1 MREFQP
7 LTCLVG
13 KVSKRGGQCCQ
24 LFQKSRA
31 LRCFVDTWR
40 LSLYYG
46 KNVYTYSIANYVTC
60 TTGNIHLCCG
70 YSVHLHC
77 PTCNFS
83 VDNVYTCITCTAYS
97 STADSTS
104 IFYVQHT
111 LALRIVVVL
120 VLPIA
125 NRRSF
130 DCAKHDLEHWIPA
143 VARIPAVLLATVRT
157 QPPRQT
163 EEMVFVHQWPPLWY
177 EGYLWE

>member
-1 MREFQP
+1 MWGSSNLWPASLARYP
-7 LTCLVG
+7 SGVVNV
-13 KVSKRGGQCCQ
+13 VSC
-24 LFQKSRA
+24 FKSQGA

-46 KNVYTYSIANYVTC
+46 KNVYTYSITNYVTC
-60 TTGNIHLCCG
+60 TTGNMYTYAVG
-70 YSVHLHC
+70 TVS
-77 PTCNFS
+77 
-83 VDNVYTCITCTAYS
+83 TCIARHVTFLSIMCTLVLH
-97 STADSTS
+97 
-104 IFYVQHT
+104 VQHT
-111 LALRIVVVL
+111 LVLRIVVVL

-130 DCAKHDLEHWIPA
+130 DCAKHDLQHWIPA
-143 VARIPAVLLATVRT
+143 ITWIPAVLLATVRT